1 MKSTDNPN
9 PTDNTKHTR
18 HTRRTALAIAAL
30 LAVFIGN
37 TPTARAA
44 NITWSGSNS
53 TTWTDGANWV
63 GGTAPDNSLTT
74 DTAVFD
80 SATYTNQPNST
91 TARSIAG
98 ITIGANSGAVTI
110 NTLTTG
116 NRLAIG
122 SGGITMESG
131 AGSLTVGVE
140 TLDGVLVN
148 ANQTWTNDSASALGW
163 NSMSTTGNLGAVTL
177 TLSGTGSGGF
187 SQLQN
192 TISQGTNT
200 TLAIVVDYSGAG
212 TVSMIRATNTYSGG
226 LTIKQ
231 GTVLVNQNDGT
242 GAGTV
247 TLGFNGGTANATLTS
262 ANVGTAR
269 SYASAFVLATGH
281 TGNLTI
287 ASTGAPTGTTS
298 YGATFTGG
306 VTGTNNL
313 IVDATSSNANQ
324 NSIQFTTSGLNFT
337 GNLTKT
343 GDKTAALGA
352 ANTFNGIALV
362 EAGTL
367 RLDHVNALQN
377 ATLDTG
383 TSGAQ
388 AVTFNLVGANTY
400 NLGGLQGA
408 DALAIG
414 NNTISVGANN
424 ASTTF
429 SAVISG
435 TGGNLT
441 KVGSGTL
448 TLSGS
453 NSYTGATNVSAG
465 ALLLSSAGSIAA
477 GSAVIVQSA
486 AAIGGDGTIN
496 GNLTLDSGAKFV
508 FDLNNTPLTVGGTFA
523 LDSTFGVDDLV
534 TSSLGAI
541 DWSSVGLGTYKLIET
556 SFSFN
561 SGNIQNFGLGNA
573 FSSGGKQMYFQNGS
587 LDLVVIP
594 EPSTWV
600 LLAVSLTVLVVTR
613 RRRHCS

>member
-1 MKSTDNPN
+1 M
-9 PTDNTKHTR
+9 DNTKHTR

-91 TARSIAG
+91 TGRSIAG

-140 TLDGVLVN
+140 NTDGVLVN
-148 ANQTWTNDSASALGW
+148 ASQTWTNDSASALGW
-163 NSMSTTGNLGAVTL
+163 NSMGTGNTLGEVTL
-177 TLSGTGSGGF
+177 TLTGTGSGGF

-212 TVSMIRATNTYSGG
+212 TVSMIKATNTYSGG

-287 ASTGAPTGTTS
+287 ASTGASSSTSNGTF
-298 YGATFTGG
+298 GATFTGG

-313 IVDATSSNANQ
+313 IVDATTASGNNQ
-324 NSIQFTTSGLNFT
+324 NAIQFITNGLNFT

-343 GDKTAALGA
+343 GNRTLSLGA
-352 ANTFNGIALV
+352 ANTFGGIALV
-362 EAGTL
+362 NNGTL

-388 AVTFNLVGANTY
+388 AVTFNLAGANTY

-429 SAVISG
+429 SGGISG